1 MKTTNQH
8 LSIFSDEEELGEL
21 KVTSESL
28 YMMDITISEIEET
41 NPLETRYSDYV
52 YQCAC
57 VELAPLSF
65 GEFANDISEGKCET
79 CIINGTCTCKSN

>member
-1 MKTTNQH
+1 MKKSNQTLY
-8 LSIFSDEEELGEL
+8 LSHNGEDLGEL
-21 KVTSESL
+21 KATADSL
-28 YMMDITISEIEET
+28 YVMDITISEIEET

>member
-1 MKTTNQH
+1 MKTPNQTLH
-8 LSIFSDEEELGEL
+8 LSHNGEDLGEL
-21 KVTSESL
+21 KATADSL

-57 VELAPLSF
+57 VELTAISF
-65 GEFANDISEGKCET
+65 GEFAKAISEGKCET
-79 CIINGTCTCKSN
+79 CIINGTCTCKSS